1 MNSYPPIHQIV
12 QIVDESRRTIERSQQ
27 LIDESRRIR
36 EQTRELRLTLE
47 ELVTEQQDATYHL
60 RRNGRRSKPNP
71 SRPSSI

>member
-1 MNSYPPIHQIV
+1 MNYYPPIVH

-36 EQTRELRLTLE
+36 EQNRQLRLTLE
-47 ELVTEQQDATYHL
+47 ELVTEQRDTAHHL
-60 RRNGRRSKPNP
+60 RRNGRRSKPNL